1 MRWSCAHTGAA
12 AHCSVML
19 PVRAGCEHMRACAV
33 HVFRET
39 VVCARGKSET
49 ERGTHV
55 IPLAEIREH
64 LQRDG
69 DVARGLRAARCGQLE
84 RVVELVEPLYD
95 VTDEIRARGAARRHE
110 VI

>member
-1 MRWSCAHTGAA
+1 MELCTHRRGGALQCHVARQGGLRAHACVC
-12 AHCSVML
+12 CSY
-19 PVRAGCEHMRACAV
+19 
-33 HVFRET
+33 VFGET

-69 DVARGLRAARCGQLE
+69 DVARVLRAARCGQLE
-84 RVVELVEPLYD
+84 RVVELIEPLYD